1 MYFSVHPAQRD
12 AFFRQTPKRA
22 KEASAVRF
30 MESTLLH
37 DDRFRSRACIIQS
50 KTMTLLSQAIPAI
63 ETEEG
68 NERMLKVIEKL
79 MDKGENLTPEEEKLL
94 KLLTK
99 LVEDFEE
106 RYYHP
111 RDATPLEVLQHLMES
126 REVKQ
131 THLWEV
137 FGSKGIAS
145 EVLNGKRGISKTH
158 ARALADYFHVP
169 ADLFI

>member
-1 MYFSVHPAQRD
+1 MRRAVHRIDPTRY
-12 AFFRQTPKRA
+12 RR
-22 KEASAVRF
+22 
-30 MESTLLH
+30 
-37 DDRFRSRACIIQS
+37 
-50 KTMTLLSQAIPAI
+50 LLSQTMPVII
-63 ETEEG
+63 ETEEE

-79 MDKGENLTPEEEKLL
+79 MKKGEALSPEEEKLL
-94 KLLTK
+94 KLLAK

-106 RYYHP
+106 QYYHP

-126 REVKQ
+126 RDVKQ
-131 THLWEV
+131 THLWEA

>member
-1 MYFSVHPAQRD
+1 MDPARY
-12 AFFRQTPKRA
+12 RR
-22 KEASAVRF
+22 
-30 MESTLLH
+30 
-37 DDRFRSRACIIQS
+37 
-50 KTMTLLSQAIPAI
+50 LLSQTMPVII
-63 ETEEG
+63 ETEEE

-79 MDKGENLTPEEEKLL
+79 MEKGEHLSPEEEKLL

-111 RDATPLEVLQHLMES
+111 RDATPLEVLHHLMES
-126 REVKQ
+126 RGTKQ

-145 EVLNGKRGISKTH
+145 EVLNGKRGISKSH